1 MPFLEVEFLFF
12 FLLKNLKSAKKINIL
27 YKIRNLKSNIKNS
40 IIPYKNTW
48 NSLYNPCAKS
58 LKKKQKIPL
67 QKPKNPLLKTRK
79 SFNKKPTENPL

>member
-1 MPFLEVEFLFF
+1 MPFLEVEFLIF

-58 LKKKQKIPL
+58 LKKKT
-67 QKPKNPLLKTRK
+67 KNPFTKTKK
-79 SFNKKPTENPL
+79 SLIKN